1 MISSIGTTTRR
12 RRIRSIAT
20 VMVVGAA
27 VAVQL
32 GSAQVAS
39 AAAAGTAVNGSVGA
53 TAGARAVCI
62 TTDVYVTDNSAF
74 GANNGGLI
82 HVNKADGARNSL
94 SENNNPVG
102 TPEFETPWGM
112 TSDANGDLLVAE
124 QAMVG
129 VTPPGV
135 IRVNKTT
142 GVRTLIS
149 NNTTP
154 AGGPDFSTPSG
165 IAVEA
170 DGSVLIADL
179 SAFPQGN
186 GGVIRVDPVTGT
198 RTTLSRNGSPAGGP
212 AFDGPM
218 DIAVADN
225 GDIYVANT
233 FGNTIIK
240 VDPVTG
246 ARTLVSRNNNPAGGP
261 SFGWPWGMTIAPDGD
276 ILISDSSAFGGD
288 GGIIR
293 VDPATGARS
302 TLSSNTSPAGGP
314 SFDHPGDLIVDQCG
328 HILLTDSGAE
338 AIYQVDLTT
347 GARTTVS
354 DNTSAGS
361 PAYAWPM
368 GIAATSLLIN
378 VFDPPFE
385 PGEPGRPGQ
394 LG

>member
-1 MISSIGTTTRR
+1 MISSVSTTRH
-12 RRIRSIAT
+12 RRIRSIAA
-20 VMVVGAA
+20 MVAVGAA
-27 VAVQL
+27 VAVQF
-32 GSAQVAS
+32 GSAQLAS
-39 AAAAGTAVNGSVGA
+39 AAPAAVTAAAGASTGGPP
-53 TAGARAVCI
+53 VCV

-82 HVNKADGARNSL
+82 HVTKSNGARNSL

-102 TPEFETPWGM
+102 GPSFETPWGM

-129 VTPPGV
+129 ATPPGL
-135 IRVNKTT
+135 IRVDKAT
-142 GVRTLIS
+142 GVRTLLS

-170 DGSVLIADL
+170 DGSILVADL
-179 SAFPQGN
+179 SAFPKGGGGA
-186 GGVIRVDPVTGT
+186 GGVIRVDPVTGV

-218 DIAVADN
+218 DIAVADS

-233 FGNTIIK
+233 FGNTIMK

-246 ARTLVSRNNNPAGGP
+246 ARTLVSRNNSPAGGP
-261 SFGWPWGMTIAPDGD
+261 SFVWPWGMTMAPDGD

-314 SFDHPGDLIVDQCG
+314 SFDHPGDLIVDRCG
-328 HILLTDSGAE
+328 HILVTDSGAE
-338 AIYQVDLTT
+338 AIYQVDRTT
-347 GARTTVS
+347 GTRTTVS
-354 DNTSAGS
+354 DNTSSGS

-368 GIAATSLLIN
+368 GIAATSLVVDIIDVPL
-378 VFDPPFE
+378 E
-385 PGEPGRPGQ
+385 PGLPGLPG
-394 LG
+394 

>member
-1 MISSIGTTTRR
+1 
-12 RRIRSIAT
+12 
-20 VMVVGAA
+20 MVVGAA

-32 GSAQVAS
+32 GSAPVAS
-39 AAAAGTAVNGSVGA
+39 ATAGTAVSRA
-53 TAGARAVCI
+53 AGARAVCI

-102 TPEFETPWGM
+102 GPDFETPWGM
-112 TSDANGDLLVAE
+112 TLDSNGDLLVAE

-129 VTPPGV
+129 AAPPGV
-135 IRVNKTT
+135 IRVDKVT

-165 IAVEA
+165 VAVEA
-170 DGSVLIADL
+170 DGSILIADL

-186 GGVIRVDPVTGT
+186 GGVIRVDPVTGA

-212 AFDGPM
+212 SFDGPM
-218 DIAVADN
+218 DIAVAAS

-233 FGNTIIK
+233 FGTTIIK
-240 VDPVTG
+240 VDPVSG

-261 SFGWPWGMTIAPDGD
+261 SFVWPWGMTIAPDGD

-328 HILLTDSGAE
+328 HILVTDSGAQ

-354 DNTSAGS
+354 DNTSTGS

-385 PGEPGRPGQ
+385 PVEPGQPGQ
-394 LG
+394 PGQPG

>member
-1 MISSIGTTTRR
+1 
-12 RRIRSIAT
+12 
-20 VMVVGAA
+20 MVVGAA

-32 GSAQVAS
+32 GSAQVTS
-39 AAAAGTAVNGSVGA
+39 AATAGTAANRA
-53 TAGARAVCI
+53 AAARAVCI

-135 IRVNKTT
+135 IRVDKTT

-170 DGSVLIADL
+170 DGSILIADL

-212 AFDGPM
+212 SFNGPM
-218 DIAVADN
+218 DLAVAAN

-233 FGNTIIK
+233 FGNNIIK

-261 SFGWPWGMTIAPDGD
+261 SFVWPWGMTIAPDGD

-293 VDPATGARS
+293 VDPATGVRS

-328 HILLTDSGAE
+328 HILVTDSGAE
-338 AIYQVDLTT
+338 AIYQVDLST

-354 DNTSAGS
+354 DNTSSGS

-368 GIAATSLLIN
+368 GIVATSLLIN
-378 VFDPPFE
+378 IIDPPFE
-385 PGEPGRPGQ
+385 PGQPGQ

>member
-32 GSAQVAS
+32 GYAQVAS
-39 AAAAGTAVNGSVGA
+39 AAAAGTAVNGSAGA

-135 IRVNKTT
+135 IRVDKAT

-149 NNTTP
+149 NNTAP

-170 DGSVLIADL
+170 NGSILIADL

-186 GGVIRVDPVTGT
+186 GGVIRVDPVTGA

-212 AFDGPM
+212 
-218 DIAVADN
+218 
-225 GDIYVANT
+225 
-233 FGNTIIK
+233 
-240 VDPVTG
+240 
-246 ARTLVSRNNNPAGGP
+246 
-261 SFGWPWGMTIAPDGD
+261 SFVWPWGMTIAPDGD
-276 ILISDSSAFGGD
+276 ILISDSSAFSGD

-293 VDPATGARS
+293 VDPATGVRS
-302 TLSSNTSPAGGP
+302 TLSSNTSPVGGP

-328 HILLTDSGAE
+328 HILVTDSGAE

-368 GIAATSLLIN
+368 GIVATSLSIGPIGPI
-378 VFDPPFE
+378 DPFE
-385 PGEPGRPGQ
+385 PGEPGHPG
-394 LG
+394 

>member
-1 MISSIGTTTRR
+1 MISSIGTTPRR
-12 RRIRSIAT
+12 RRIRWIAT

-39 AAAAGTAVNGSVGA
+39 AAAAGTEASRA
-53 TAGARAVCI
+53 AGARAVCI

-82 HVNKADGARNSL
+82 HVKGGDGARNSL

-102 TPEFETPWGM
+102 TPEFETPWGL

-129 VTPPGV
+129 ATPPGV
-135 IRVNKTT
+135 IRVDKVT

-165 IAVEA
+165 IAVES
-170 DGSVLIADL
+170 DGSILIADL

-186 GGVIRVDPVTGT
+186 GGVIRVDPVTGA

-212 AFDGPM
+212 AFNGPM
-218 DIAVADN
+218 DIAVAEN

-233 FGNTIIK
+233 FGNNIIK
-240 VDPVTG
+240 VDPATG

-261 SFGWPWGMTIAPDGD
+261 SFVWPWGRGASRQDARESGSVPHVGM
-276 ILISDSSAFGGD
+276 
-288 GGIIR
+288 
-293 VDPATGARS
+293 PA
-302 TLSSNTSPAGGP
+302 NAGGQP
-314 SFDHPGDLIVDQCG
+314 ALIRMP
-328 HILLTDSGAE
+328 LRTSGRA
-338 AIYQVDLTT
+338 VGTV
-347 GARTTVS
+347 AR
-354 DNTSAGS
+354 
-361 PAYAWPM
+361 
-368 GIAATSLLIN
+368 
-378 VFDPPFE
+378 
-385 PGEPGRPGQ
+385 
-394 LG
+394 

>member
-1 MISSIGTTTRR
+1 MISSIGTTPRR
-12 RRIRSIAT
+12 RRIRWIAT

-39 AAAAGTAVNGSVGA
+39 AAAAGTEASRA
-53 TAGARAVCI
+53 AGARAVCI

-74 GANNGGLI
+74 GANNGGVI
-82 HVNKADGARNSL
+82 HVKSGDGARNSL

-102 TPEFETPWGM
+102 TPEFETPWGL

-129 VTPPGV
+129 ATPPGV
-135 IRVNKTT
+135 IRVDKVT

-165 IAVEA
+165 IAVES
-170 DGSVLIADL
+170 DGSILIADL

-186 GGVIRVDPVTGT
+186 GGVIRVDPVTGA

-212 AFDGPM
+212 AFNGPM
-218 DIAVADN
+218 DIAVAEN

-233 FGNTIIK
+233 FGNNIIK
-240 VDPVTG
+240 VDPATG

-261 SFGWPWGMTIAPDGD
+261 SFVWPWGMTIAPDGD

-293 VDPATGARS
+293 VDPATGVRS
-302 TLSSNTSPAGGP
+302 TLSSNTSPVGGP
-314 SFDHPGDLIVDQCG
+314 SFDHPGDLIVDRCG
-328 HILLTDSGAE
+328 HILVTDSGAE

-354 DNTSAGS
+354 DNASTGS
-361 PAYAWPM
+361 PAFAWPM

-378 VFDPPFE
+378 VIDPPFR
-385 PGEPGRPGQ
+385 PGEPGQPG
-394 LG
+394 

>member
-20 VMVVGAA
+20 VMLVGAA

-39 AAAAGTAVNGSVGA
+39 AAAAGTSVNGSAGA

-102 TPEFETPWGM
+102 TRELETPWGM
-112 TSDANGDLLVAE
+112 TSDANGHLLVAE

-135 IRVNKTT
+135 IRV
-142 GVRTLIS
+142 
-149 NNTTP
+149 
-154 AGGPDFSTPSG
+154 
-165 IAVEA
+165 
-170 DGSVLIADL
+170 
-179 SAFPQGN
+179 
-186 GGVIRVDPVTGT
+186 DPVTGA

-212 AFDGPM
+212 AFNGPM
-218 DIAVADN
+218 DIAVAEN

-233 FGNTIIK
+233 FGNNIIK

-246 ARTLVSRNNNPAGGP
+246 ARTVSY
-261 SFGWPWGMTIAPDGD
+261 T
-276 ILISDSSAFGGD
+276 
-288 GGIIR
+288 
-293 VDPATGARS
+293 
-302 TLSSNTSPAGGP
+302 
-314 SFDHPGDLIVDQCG
+314 
-328 HILLTDSGAE
+328 
-338 AIYQVDLTT
+338 
-347 GARTTVS
+347 
-354 DNTSAGS
+354 
-361 PAYAWPM
+361 
-368 GIAATSLLIN
+368 
-378 VFDPPFE
+378 
-385 PGEPGRPGQ
+385 
-394 LG
+394 

>member
-32 GSAQVAS
+32 GSAQLAS
-39 AAAAGTAVNGSVGA
+39 AAP
-53 TAGARAVCI
+53 AGAAAAARQVCV

-135 IRVNKTT
+135 IRVDKTT

-154 AGGPDFSTPSG
+154 AGGSDFSTPSG

-170 DGSVLIADL
+170 DGSILIADL

-212 AFDGPM
+212 SFNGPM
-218 DIAVADN
+218 DLAVAAN

-233 FGNTIIK
+233 FGNNIIK

-261 SFGWPWGMTIAPDGD
+261 SFVWPWGMTIAPDGD

-293 VDPATGARS
+293 VDPATGVRS

-328 HILLTDSGAE
+328 HILVTDSGAE
-338 AIYQVDLTT
+338 AIYQVDLST

-354 DNTSAGS
+354 DNASSGS

-368 GIAATSLLIN
+368 GIVATSLLIN
-378 VFDPPFE
+378 IIDPPFE
-385 PGEPGRPGQ
+385 PGQPGQ

>member
-1 MISSIGTTTRR
+1 MISSISMTRQ
-12 RRIRSIAT
+12 RRIRSIAA
-20 VMVVGAA
+20 VLAVGAA
-27 VAVQL
+27 VAAQL
-32 GSAQVAS
+32 GSGQVAS
-39 AAAAGTAVNGSVGA
+39 AGSAGV
-53 TAGARAVCI
+53 AGASIGVPPICV

-82 HVNKADGARNSL
+82 HVSKADGARNSL

-102 TPEFETPWGM
+102 GPDFETPWGM
-112 TSDANGDLLVAE
+112 TSDTNGDLLVAE

-129 VTPPGV
+129 TTPPGL
-135 IRVNKTT
+135 IRVDRAT

-165 IAVEA
+165 VAVES
-170 DGSVLIADL
+170 DGSILVADL
-179 SAFPQGN
+179 SAFPKGGGSA
-186 GGVIRVDPVTGT
+186 GGVIRVDPTTGT
-198 RTTLSRNGSPAGGP
+198 RTTVSRNGSPAGGP
-212 AFDGPM
+212 SFSGPM
-218 DIAVADN
+218 DIAVAAN

-233 FGNTIIK
+233 FGNNIIK

-246 ARTLVSRNNNPAGGP
+246 ARTLISRNNSPAGGP
-261 SFGWPWGMTIAPDGD
+261 SFVWPWGMTIAPDGD

-293 VDPATGARS
+293 VDPATGSRT

-314 SFDHPGDLIVDQCG
+314 SFDHPGDLIVDKCG
-328 HILLTDSGAE
+328 NILVSDSGAE
-338 AIYQVDLTT
+338 SIYQVDLTT

-368 GIAATSLLIN
+368 GIVATSIA
-378 VFDPPFE
+378 VGPIDPIDPVE
-385 PGEPGRPGQ
+385 PGQPGRHG
-394 LG
+394 